1 MVHILPYVPH
11 RNRKK
16 ERTKNPP
23 TNVTCLQFVRTIDF
37 SHSIQINGTT
47 YNSSTPAILANPA
60 NPEQYIVN
68 IRFVNYR
75 VNANGL
81 MIFERP
87 IMGTNSRFLV
97 DASFTQITPET
108 FLEEIRGDT
117 NGLEDIRLF
126 YYNNSIYYSA
136 CFYQHNAY
144 NLMSCGKYEF
154 HASTY
159 TIEKHRIGTSNTK
172 RHEKNWAYVEY
183 KGEVCMVYIW
193 YPLKI
198 GKIWYPL
205 KIESGEYILNYL
217 HIVEEKQLPEVFK
230 NIRGSTPSYRWKDE
244 IWFLVHTTDIDT
256 RQCRNYHHM
265 FVVFDTDMNL
275 LRYSETFKFEN
286 YPVEFCLGL
295 ILEEERTIV
304 SYSTMECTTRI
315 GLLCNRYIR
324 QGLVWHTH

>member
-1 MVHILPYVPH
+1 MNHAVLHKFFM
-11 RNRKK
+11 RKNK
-16 ERTKNPP
+16 RC
-23 TNVTCLQFVRTIDF
+23 NVTCLQFVRTIDF

-47 YNSSTPAILANPA
+47 YNSSTPAILANPS

-68 IRFVNYR
+68 VRFVNYR

-81 MIFERP
+81 MIFEAP
-87 IMGTNSRFLV
+87 VMGTHSRFLV

-144 NLMSCGKYEF
+144 NLMSCGKYDT
-154 HASTY
+154 H
-159 TIEKHRIGTSNTK
+159 IEKHTIRTLFPA
-172 RHEKNWAYVEY
+172 RHEKNWSYVEY
-183 KGEVCMVYIW
+183 KGELCMVYKW
-193 YPLKI
+193 YPLQI
-198 GKIWYPL
+198 GKIDFTTDL
-205 KIESGEYILNYL
+205 F

-244 IWFLVHTTDIDT
+244 IWFLVHTTDIGT

-286 YPVEFCLGL
+286 YPIEFCLGL

-315 GLLCNRYIR
+315 GLLCNTYIR